1 MSSYLMTHSLLASW
15 LYIMKD
21 NPYEDATSTRDSY
34 QEFLQTLRREPIPPN
49 EAMQKGIEFEDLC
62 YAIANGTFRPVW
74 EPALDKKGL
83 PVIEPNS
90 GEPMGITKYPRF
102 YDAAKDVAD
111 IIRGGQIQYRAKKIV
126 EVNGMQFVLYGRL
139 DTLKAGT
146 IYDIK
151 FFGSY
156 DKGKFVDS
164 TQHPT
169 YMQLIPEAD
178 RFTYIVSNGQY
189 VWTETYFR
197 EETPDIFP
205 VISDFVDWLNAVGLM
220 ETYKEYWKSL

>member
-34 QEFLQTLRREPIPPN
+34 QEFLQTLRREPIPPT
-49 EAMQKGIEFEDLC
+49 EAMAKGIEFEDLC
-62 YAIANGTFRPVW
+62 YEIATGNFRPVW
-74 EPALDKKGL
+74 EPALNKKGI
-83 PVIEPNS
+83 PEIDPNS
-90 GEPMGITKYPRF
+90 GEPMGMTKYPRF
-102 YDAAKDVAD
+102 YDAACQVAD
-111 IIRGGQIQYRAKKIV
+111 IIRGGQIQYKAKKLV
-126 EVNGMQFVLYGRL
+126 EVNGMEFVLYGRL

-151 FFGSY
+151 FSGSY
-156 DKGKFVDS
+156 DKGKYVDS

-169 YMQLIPEAD
+169 YMELIPEAD
-178 RFTYIVSNGQY
+178 QFTYVVSNGQN
-189 VWTETYFR
+189 VWTETYR
-197 EETPDIFP
+197 RDETASIFP

>member
-34 QEFLQTLRREPIPPN
+34 QEFLQTLRREPIPPT
-49 EAMQKGIEFEDLC
+49 EAMAKGIEFEDLC
-62 YAIANGTFRPVW
+62 YEIANGTFRPTIKVHA
-74 EPALDKKGL
+74 PKSDPLAH
-83 PVIEPNS
+83 VI
-90 GEPMGITKYPRF
+90 YPRF
-102 YDAAKDVAD
+102 YDAACQVAD
-111 IIRGGQIQYRAKKIV
+111 IIRGGQIQYKAKKLV
-126 EVNGMQFVLYGRL
+126 EVNGMVFVLYGRL

-151 FFGSY
+151 FSGSY
-156 DKGKFVDS
+156 DKGKYVDS

-169 YMQLIPEAD
+169 YMELIPEAD
-178 RFTYIVSNGQY
+178 QFTYVVSNGQN
-189 VWTETYFR
+189 VWTETYR
-197 EETPDIFP
+197 RDETASIFP

-220 ETYKEYWKSL
+220 ETYKEHWKSL